1 MASITAVV
9 SNTSTTDH
17 TIAESIRL
25 AFDSLTRAERQL
37 ANTIVENYPVSG
49 LGSITQV
56 AEKSGVSSP
65 TIVRM
70 VKKLG
75 FKGFP
80 EFQTELRRELEAK
93 IAGPIAKHDTWAQK
107 APDSHILNRFAEAV
121 IGNIRQ
127 SLGQIETETFDATC
141 NLLSN
146 TRYPL
151 YIVGGRITRALA
163 DYLFLHMQVIRRG
176 VTHIQPIS
184 NSWPHYFLDI
194 QQGDVLVIFDIRR
207 YENSTLKL
215 AEIAHERGAQI
226 ILFTDQWRSPV
237 EKYSKYCFSAKIVVP
252 SAWDS
257 TVELLLLVETFVA
270 AVQELT
276 WPETRGRM
284 EDLEDMFDRT
294 RFFRKFT

>member
-1 MASITAVV
+1 MV
-9 SNTSTTDH
+9 SDTSPAAD
-17 TIAESIRL
+17 TIAESIKL
-25 AFDSLTRAERQL
+25 VFGTLTRAERQL

-49 LGSITQV
+49 LGSITQI

-80 EFQTELRRELEAK
+80 EFQAKLRHELEAK
-93 IAGPIAKHDTWAQK
+93 ITGPIAKHDTWAQK

-121 IGNIRQ
+121 IGNIRK
-127 SLGQIETETFDATC
+127 SLGQVETEAFDATC
-141 NLLSN
+141 QLLSD
-146 TRYPL
+146 TRHPL

-163 DYLFLHMQVIRRG
+163 DYLFLHMQVIRKD

-194 QQGDVLVIFDIRR
+194 KKGDVLVIFDIRR

-215 AEIAHERGAQI
+215 AEIAHERGAQL

-237 EKYSKYCFSAKIVVP
+237 EKFSRFCFTAKIVVP

-257 TVELLLLVETFVA
+257 TVELLLLVETFIA

-276 WPETRGRM
+276 WSETRVRM
-284 EDLEDMFDRT
+284 EDLEEMFDRT

>member
-1 MASITAVV
+1 MAKTPSSDAG
-9 SNTSTTDH
+9 
-17 TIAESIRL
+17 TIADALRQG
-25 AFDSLTRAERQL
+25 FDSLTRAERQV
-37 ANTIVENYPVSG
+37 ATTIMENYPVSG

-56 AEKSGVSSP
+56 AEKAGVSSP

-93 IAGPIAKHDTWAQK
+93 ITGPIAKHDTWAQK

-121 IGNIRQ
+121 IDNIHK
-127 SLGQIETETFDATC
+127 SLGQIETEAFDESC
-141 NLLSN
+141 KLLSDTN
-146 TRYPL
+146 YPL

-163 DYLFLHMQVIRRG
+163 DYFFLHMQVIRNN
-176 VTHIQPIS
+176 VIHIQPIS

-194 QQGDVLVIFDIRR
+194 KKGDVLVIFDIRR

-215 AEIAHERGAQI
+215 AEIAHEKGARI

-237 EKYSKYCFSAKIVVP
+237 EKFSRFCFSAKIAVP

-257 TVELLLLVETFVA
+257 TVELLLLVEICIA

-276 WPETRGRM
+276 WPKTRARM
-284 EDLEDMFDRT
+284 EDLEKIFDRT

>member
-1 MASITAVV
+1 MVRESF
-9 SNTSTTDH
+9 STSD
-17 TIAESIRL
+17 TIADAISQ

-49 LGSITQV
+49 LGTITQV

-80 EFQTELRRELEAK
+80 DFQIKLRRELEAK
-93 IAGPIAKHDTWAQK
+93 ITGPIAKHDNWAQK

-141 NLLSN
+141 ELLSDTN
-146 TRYPL
+146 YPL

-163 DYLFLHMQVIRRG
+163 DYLYLHMQVIRKG

-194 QQGDVLVIFDIRR
+194 NKGDVLVIFDIRR

-215 AEIAHERGAQI
+215 AEIAYERGAKI
-226 ILFTDQWRSPV
+226 ILFTDQWRSPI
-237 EKYSKYCFSAKIVVP
+237 EKFSSYCFSAKIQVP

-257 TVELLLLVETFVA
+257 TVELLLLVETFIA
-270 AVQELT
+270 AIQELT
-276 WPETRGRM
+276 WPETRSRI

>member
-1 MASITAVV
+1 MAKIP
-9 SNTSTTDH
+9 DPGPE
-17 TIAESIRL
+17 TIADSIGK
-25 AFDSLTRAERQL
+25 AFGSLTRAERQL

-56 AEKSGVSSP
+56 AEKAGVSSP

-80 EFQTELRRELEAK
+80 EFQAELRRELEAR
-93 IAGPIAKHDTWAQK
+93 ISGPITKHDNWVQK
-107 APDSHILNRFAEAV
+107 APDSHILNRFTDAV
-121 IGNIRQ
+121 IENIRQ
-127 SLGQIETETFDATC
+127 SLSQIETESFDATC
-141 NLLSN
+141 KLLSD
-146 TRYPL
+146 TDHPL
-151 YIVGGRITRALA
+151 FIIGGRITRALA
-163 DYLFLHMQVIRRG
+163 DYLFLHMQVIRKN

-194 QQGDVLVIFDIRR
+194 KRGDVLVIFDIRR

-215 AEIAHERGAQI
+215 AEIAHEKGAQI
-226 ILFTDQWRSPV
+226 ILFTDQWHSPI
-237 EKYSKYCFSAKIVVP
+237 EKFSSFCFSAKIVVP

-257 TVELLLLVETFVA
+257 TVELLLLVETFIA

-276 WPETRGRM
+276 WPETRTRM
-284 EDLEDMFDRT
+284 EELEDMFDRT
-294 RFFRKFT
+294 RFFRKFI

>member
-1 MASITAVV
+1 MARLLAGKSAPVT
-9 SNTSTTDH
+9 N
-17 TIAESIRL
+17 TIADAINQ
-25 AFDSLTRAERQL
+25 AFHSLTRAERQL
-37 ANTIVENYPVSG
+37 ANKILENHPVSG
-49 LGSITQV
+49 LGTITQI
-56 AEKSGVSSP
+56 AEKSGVSPP

-80 EFQTELRRELEAK
+80 QFQTELRHELEAK
-93 IAGPIAKHDTWAQK
+93 IAGPIAKHDNWAQK

-121 IGNIRQ
+121 IDNIRQ
-127 SLGQIETETFDATC
+127 SLSQIETETFDASC
-141 NLLSN
+141 KLLSE
-146 TRYPL
+146 TRHSL
-151 YIVGGRITRALA
+151 YIIGGRITRALA
-163 DYLFLHMQVIRRG
+163 DYFFLHMQVIRKD

-194 QQGDVLVIFDIRR
+194 KKGDVLVIFDIRR

-215 AEIAHERGAQI
+215 AEMGHERGAQI

-237 EKYSKYCFSAKIVVP
+237 EKFSKYCFSAKIVVP

-257 TVELLLLVETFVA
+257 TVELLLLVETFIA

-276 WPETRGRM
+276 WPETRARM
-284 EDLEDMFDRT
+284 EELEDMFDRT

>member
-1 MASITAVV
+1 MAKIPDA
-9 SNTSTTDH
+9 NPE
-17 TIAESIRL
+17 TIADAIGK
-25 AFDSLTRAERQL
+25 AFASLTRAERQL

-56 AEKSGVSSP
+56 AEKAGVSSP

-80 EFQTELRRELEAK
+80 EFQAGLRRELEAR
-93 IAGPIAKHDTWAQK
+93 ISGPITKHDNWVQK
-107 APDSHILNRFAEAV
+107 APDSHILNRFTDAV
-121 IGNIRQ
+121 IENIRH
-127 SLGQIETETFDATC
+127 SLGQIETESFDASC

-146 TRYPL
+146 TDHPL
-151 YIVGGRITRALA
+151 FIVGGRITRALA
-163 DYLFLHMQVIRRG
+163 DYLFLHMQVIRRN

-194 QQGDVLVIFDIRR
+194 EKGDVLVIFDIRR

-215 AEIAHERGAQI
+215 AEIAHEKGAQI
-226 ILFTDQWRSPV
+226 ILFTDQWRSPI
-237 EKYSKYCFSAKIVVP
+237 EKFASYCFSARIIVP

-257 TVELLLLVETFVA
+257 TVELLLLVETFIA

-276 WPETRGRM
+276 WPETRTRM
-284 EDLEDMFDRT
+284 EELEDMFDRT

>member
-1 MASITAVV
+1 MPEPSQNRTV
-9 SNTSTTDH
+9 
-17 TIAESIRL
+17 AESIQL
-25 AFDSLTRAERQL
+25 AFPRLTRAERQL
-37 ANTIVENYPVSG
+37 ANLIAENYPVSG

-56 AEKSGVSSP
+56 AEKAGVSSP

-80 EFQTELRRELEAK
+80 EFQLELRRELEAK
-93 IAGPIAKHDTWAQK
+93 ICGPIAKHDNWAQK
-107 APDSHILNRFAEAV
+107 APNSHILNRFADAV
-121 IGNIRQ
+121 IDNIRH
-127 SLGQIETETFDATC
+127 SLGQIDIEAFDASC
-141 NLLSN
+141 KLLSD
-146 TRYPL
+146 THRPL

-163 DYLFLHMQVIRRG
+163 DYFFLHMQVIRKD
-176 VTHIQPIS
+176 VIHIQPIS

-194 QQGDVLVIFDIRR
+194 GEGDSIVIFDIRR

-215 AEIAHERGAQI
+215 AEMAYEKGAQI

-237 EKYSKYCFSAKIVVP
+237 EKFSQHCFSAKIVVP

-257 TVELLLLVETFVA
+257 TVELLLLVETFIA

-276 WPETRGRM
+276 WPETRQRM
-284 EDLEDMFDRT
+284 EDLEVMFDRT

>member
-1 MASITAVV
+1 MAKTPDV
-9 SNTSTTDH
+9 NPE
-17 TIAESIRL
+17 TIADAIGK
-25 AFDSLTRAERQL
+25 AFASLTRAERQL

-56 AEKSGVSSP
+56 AEKAGVSSP

-80 EFQTELRRELEAK
+80 EFQAGLRRELEAR
-93 IAGPIAKHDTWAQK
+93 ISGPISKHDNWVQK
-107 APDSHILNRFAEAV
+107 APDSHILNRFTDAV
-121 IGNIRQ
+121 IENIRQ
-127 SLGQIETETFDATC
+127 SLGQIETKSFDATC
-141 NLLSN
+141 KLLSDTN
-146 TRYPL
+146 HPL
-151 YIVGGRITRALA
+151 FIVGGRITRALA
-163 DYLFLHMQVIRRG
+163 DYLFLHMQVIRKN

-194 QQGDVLVIFDIRR
+194 EKGDVLVIFDIRR

-215 AEIAHERGAQI
+215 AEIAHEKGAQI
-226 ILFTDQWRSPV
+226 ILFTDQWRSPI
-237 EKYSKYCFSAKIVVP
+237 ERFASYCFSARIVVP

-257 TVELLLLVETFVA
+257 TVELLLLVETFIA

-276 WPETRGRM
+276 WPETRTRM
-284 EDLEDMFDRT
+284 EELEDMFDRT

>member
-1 MASITAVV
+1 MP
-9 SNTSTTDH
+9 STDI
-17 TIAESIRL
+17 TIAESIQQS
-25 AFDSLTRAERQL
+25 FESFTRAERQL
-37 ANTIVENYPVSG
+37 ANTILDNYPVSG
-49 LGSITQV
+49 LGSITEV
-56 AEKSGVSSP
+56 AEKAGVS
-65 TIVRM
+65 TATMVRL

-80 EFQTELRRELEAK
+80 EFQQLLRRELEAK
-93 IAGPIAKHDTWAQK
+93 IAGPITKHDNWAQK

-121 IGNIRQ
+121 IDNIRQ
-127 SLGQIETETFDATC
+127 SMGQIETHAFDASC
-141 NLLSN
+141 QLLSN
-146 TRYPL
+146 TEHPV

-163 DYLFLHMQVIRRG
+163 DYFFLHMQVIRKN

-194 QQGDVLVIFDIRR
+194 NKDDVIVIFDIRR

-215 AEIAHERGAQI
+215 AEIAHEKGAHI

-237 EKYSKYCFSAKIVVP
+237 EKYARHSFSAKIIVP

-257 TVELLLLVETFVA
+257 TVELLLLVETFIA

-276 WPETRGRM
+276 WPETRSRM
-284 EDLEDMFDRT
+284 EELEEMFDRT

>member
-1 MASITAVV
+1 MAKTPDA
-9 SNTSTTDH
+9 NPE
-17 TIAESIRL
+17 TIADAIGK
-25 AFDSLTRAERQL
+25 AFASLTRAERQL
-37 ANTIVENYPVSG
+37 ANTIIENYPVSG

-56 AEKSGVSSP
+56 AQKAGVSSP

-80 EFQTELRRELEAK
+80 EFQAGLRRELEAR
-93 IAGPIAKHDTWAQK
+93 ISGPISKHDNWVQK
-107 APDSHILNRFAEAV
+107 APDSHILNRFTDAV
-121 IGNIRQ
+121 IENIRQ
-127 SLGQIETETFDATC
+127 SLGQIDTESFDATC
-141 NLLSN
+141 KLLSD
-146 TRYPL
+146 TDHPL
-151 YIVGGRITRALA
+151 FIVGGRITRALA
-163 DYLFLHMQVIRRG
+163 DYLFLHMQVIRKN

-194 QQGDVLVIFDIRR
+194 EKGDVLVIFDIRR

-215 AEIAHERGAQI
+215 AEIAHEKGAQI
-226 ILFTDQWRSPV
+226 ILFTDQWRSPI
-237 EKYSKYCFSAKIVVP
+237 EKFSSFSFSAKIVVP

-257 TVELLLLVETFVA
+257 TVELLLLVETFIA

-276 WPETRGRM
+276 WPETRTRM
-284 EDLEDMFDRT
+284 EELEEMFDRT

>member
-1 MASITAVV
+1 MAKIP
-9 SNTSTTDH
+9 DH
-17 TIAESIRL
+17 VPETIADSIGK
-25 AFDSLTRAERQL
+25 AFATLTRAERQL

-56 AEKSGVSSP
+56 AKKAGVSSP

-80 EFQTELRRELEAK
+80 EFQAELRRELEAR
-93 IAGPIAKHDTWAQK
+93 ISGPVTRHDNWAQK
-107 APDSHILNRFAEAV
+107 APDSHILNRFADSV
-121 IGNIRQ
+121 IENIRQ
-127 SLGQIETETFDATC
+127 SLGQIETESFDATC
-141 NLLSN
+141 KLLSD
-146 TRYPL
+146 TDHPL
-151 YIVGGRITRALA
+151 FIVGGRITRALA
-163 DYLFLHMQVIRRG
+163 DYLFLHMQVIRKN

-194 QQGDVLVIFDIRR
+194 EAGDVLVIFDIRR

-215 AEIAHERGAQI
+215 AEIANEKGARI
-226 ILFTDQWRSPV
+226 ILFTDQWRSPI
-237 EKYSKYCFSAKIVVP
+237 EKFSSYCFSARIVVP

-257 TVELLLLVETFVA
+257 TVELMLLVETFIA

-276 WPETRGRM
+276 WPQTRTRM
-284 EDLEDMFDRT
+284 EELEEMFDRT
-294 RFFRKFT
+294 RLFRKFT

>member
-1 MASITAVV
+1 MAKIP
-9 SNTSTTDH
+9 DH
-17 TIAESIRL
+17 VPDTIADSIGK
-25 AFDSLTRAERQL
+25 AFATLTRAERQL

-56 AEKSGVSSP
+56 AKKAGVSSP

-80 EFQTELRRELEAK
+80 EFQAELRRELEAR
-93 IAGPIAKHDTWAQK
+93 ISGPVTRHDNWAQK
-107 APDSHILNRFAEAV
+107 APDSHILNRFADSV
-121 IGNIRQ
+121 IENIRQ
-127 SLGQIETETFDATC
+127 SLGQIETESFDATC
-141 NLLSN
+141 KLLSD
-146 TRYPL
+146 TDHPL
-151 YIVGGRITRALA
+151 FIVGGRITRALA
-163 DYLFLHMQVIRRG
+163 DYLFLHMQVIRKN

-194 QQGDVLVIFDIRR
+194 EAGDVLVIFDIRR

-215 AEIAHERGAQI
+215 AEIANEKGARI
-226 ILFTDQWRSPV
+226 ILFTDQWRSPI
-237 EKYSKYCFSAKIVVP
+237 EKFSSYCFSARIVVP

-257 TVELLLLVETFVA
+257 TVELMLLVETFVA

-276 WPETRGRM
+276 WPQTRTRM
-284 EDLEDMFDRT
+284 EELEEMFDRT
-294 RFFRKFT
+294 RLFRKFT

>member
-1 MASITAVV
+1 MAKIPDASPE
-9 SNTSTTDH
+9 
-17 TIAESIRL
+17 TIADAIGK
-25 AFDSLTRAERQL
+25 AFASLTRAERQL

-56 AEKSGVSSP
+56 AEKAGVSSP

-80 EFQTELRRELEAK
+80 EFQAGLRRELEAR
-93 IAGPIAKHDTWAQK
+93 ISGPITKHDNWVQK
-107 APDSHILNRFAEAV
+107 APDSHILNRFTDAV
-121 IGNIRQ
+121 IENIRH
-127 SLGQIETETFDATC
+127 SLGQIETESFDASC
-141 NLLSN
+141 KLLSD
-146 TRYPL
+146 TDHPL
-151 YIVGGRITRALA
+151 FIVGGRITRALA
-163 DYLFLHMQVIRRG
+163 DYLFLHMQVIRRN

-194 QQGDVLVIFDIRR
+194 EKGDVLVIFDIRR

-215 AEIAHERGAQI
+215 AEIAHEKGAQI
-226 ILFTDQWRSPV
+226 ILFTDQWRSPI
-237 EKYSKYCFSAKIVVP
+237 EKFASYCFSARIIVP

-257 TVELLLLVETFVA
+257 TVELLLLVETFIA

-276 WPETRGRM
+276 WPETRARM
-284 EDLEDMFDRT
+284 EELEDMFDRT

>member
-1 MASITAVV
+1 MANKSSSAPE
-9 SNTSTTDH
+9 
-17 TIAESIRL
+17 TIADAIGK
-25 AFDSLTRAERQL
+25 AFGSLTRAERQL

-49 LGSITQV
+49 LGSITQI
-56 AEKSGVSSP
+56 AEKAGVSSP

-80 EFQTELRRELEAK
+80 EFQTQLRRELEAR
-93 IAGPIAKHDTWAQK
+93 ISGPITKHDSWAQK
-107 APDSHILNRFAEAV
+107 APDSHILNRFADAV
-121 IGNIRQ
+121 VENIRQ
-127 SLGQIETETFDATC
+127 SLGQIETESFDATC
-141 NLLSN
+141 KLLADTN
-146 TRYPL
+146 HPL
-151 YIVGGRITRALA
+151 FIIGGRITRALA
-163 DYLFLHMQVIRRG
+163 DYLFLHMQVIRRN

-194 QQGDVLVIFDIRR
+194 KKDDVLVIFDIRR

-215 AEIAHERGAQI
+215 AEIAHEKEAQI
-226 ILFTDQWRSPV
+226 ILFTDQWRSPI
-237 EKYSKYCFSAKIVVP
+237 EKFSNFCFSARIVVP

-257 TVELLLLVETFVA
+257 TVELLLLVETFIA

-276 WPETRGRM
+276 WPETRRRM
-284 EDLEDMFDRT
+284 EELEEMFDRT

>member
-1 MASITAVV
+1 MA
-9 SNTSTTDH
+9 NTRYSATD
-17 TIAESIRL
+17 TIADSIRRD
-25 AFDSLTRAERQL
+25 FDSLTRAERQL
-37 ANTIVENYPVSG
+37 ANTIVENYPISG
-49 LGSITQV
+49 LGTITQV
-56 AEKSGVSSP
+56 AEKAGVSSP

-80 EFQTELRRELEAK
+80 EFQIQLRRELEAK
-93 IAGPIAKHDTWAQK
+93 ITGPIAKHDTWAQK

-121 IGNIRQ
+121 IDNIRQ

-141 NLLSN
+141 KLLSD
-146 TRYPL
+146 TRHPL
-151 YIVGGRITRALA
+151 YIVGGRITRTLA
-163 DYLFLHMQVIRRG
+163 DYFFLHMQVIRKN

-194 QQGDVLVIFDIRR
+194 KKGDVLVIFDVRR

-215 AEIAHERGAQI
+215 SEMAHERGAQI

-237 EKYSKYCFSAKIVVP
+237 EKYSKFCLSAKIVVP

-257 TVELLLLVETFVA
+257 TVGLLLLVETFIA

-276 WPETRGRM
+276 WPETRARM
-284 EDLEDMFDRT
+284 EELEEMFDRT

>member
-1 MASITAVV
+1 MARLRAEKFSPAA
-9 SNTSTTDH
+9 H
-17 TIAESIRL
+17 TVADAINQ
-25 AFDSLTRAERQL
+25 AFHSLTRAERQL
-37 ANTIVENYPVSG
+37 ANKILENHPVSG
-49 LGSITQV
+49 LGTITQI
-56 AEKSGVSSP
+56 AEKSGVSPP

-93 IAGPIAKHDTWAQK
+93 ITGPIAKHDNWAQK
-107 APDSHILNRFAEAV
+107 APNSHILNRFAEAV
-121 IGNIRQ
+121 IDNIRQ
-127 SLGQIETETFDATC
+127 SLGQIETESFDAGC
-141 NLLSN
+141 KLLSD
-146 TRYPL
+146 TQYPL

-163 DYLFLHMQVIRRG
+163 DYLFLHMQVIRKG

-184 NSWPHYFLDI
+184 NSWPHYFLDVKK
-194 QQGDVLVIFDIRR
+194 GDVLVIFDVRR

-215 AEIAHERGAQI
+215 SEMAHERGAQI

-237 EKYSKYCFSAKIVVP
+237 EKFSKHCFSAKIVVP

-257 TVELLLLVETFVA
+257 TVGLLLLVETFIA
-270 AVQELT
+270 AIQELT
-276 WPETRGRM
+276 WPETRARM
-284 EDLEDMFDRT
+284 EELEDMFDRT

>member
-1 MASITAVV
+1 MAKSPYSA
-9 SNTSTTDH
+9 TD
-17 TIAESIRL
+17 TIADSIRRD
-25 AFDSLTRAERQL
+25 FDSLTRAERQL
-37 ANTIVENYPVSG
+37 ANTIVENYPISG
-49 LGSITQV
+49 LGTITQV
-56 AEKSGVSSP
+56 AKKAGVSSP

-80 EFQTELRRELEAK
+80 EFQIQLRRELEAK
-93 IAGPIAKHDTWAQK
+93 ITGPIAKHDTWAQK

-121 IGNIRQ
+121 MGNIRQ
-127 SLGQIETETFDATC
+127 SLSQIETETFEATC
-141 NLLSN
+141 KLLSD
-146 TRYPL
+146 TRHPL
-151 YIVGGRITRALA
+151 YVVGGRITRALA
-163 DYLFLHMQVIRRG
+163 DYFFLHMQVIRKN

-184 NSWPHYFLDI
+184 NSWPHYFLDVKK
-194 QQGDVLVIFDIRR
+194 GDVVVIFDVRR

-215 AEIAHERGAQI
+215 SEMAYEKGAQI

-237 EKYSKYCFSAKIVVP
+237 EKFSKFCFGAKIVVP

-257 TVELLLLVETFVA
+257 TVVPLLLVEIFIA

-276 WPETRGRM
+276 WPETRARM
-284 EDLEDMFDRT
+284 EELEDMFDRT

>member
-1 MASITAVV
+1 MARLQADKASPA
-9 SNTSTTDH
+9 SNT
-17 TIAESIRL
+17 IADAINQ
-25 AFDSLTRAERQL
+25 AFHSLTRAERQL
-37 ANTIVENYPVSG
+37 ANKILENHPVSG
-49 LGSITQV
+49 LGTITQI
-56 AEKSGVSSP
+56 AEKSGVSPP

-80 EFQTELRRELEAK
+80 QFQAELRRELEAK
-93 IAGPIAKHDTWAQK
+93 IAGPIAKHDNWAQK

-121 IGNIRQ
+121 IDNIRQ
-127 SLGQIETETFDATC
+127 SLSQIETETFDASC
-141 NLLSN
+141 KLLSE
-146 TRYPL
+146 TRHSL
-151 YIVGGRITRALA
+151 YIIGGRITRALA
-163 DYLFLHMQVIRRG
+163 DYFFLHMQVIRKD

-194 QQGDVLVIFDIRR
+194 KKGDVLVIFDVRR

-215 AEIAHERGAQI
+215 AEMGHERGAQI

-237 EKYSKYCFSAKIVVP
+237 EKFSKYCFSAKIVVP

-257 TVELLLLVETFVA
+257 TVELLLLVETFIA

-276 WPETRGRM
+276 WPETRARM
-284 EDLEDMFDRT
+284 EELEDMFDRT

>member
-1 MASITAVV
+1 MAKKSSSVPE
-9 SNTSTTDH
+9 
-17 TIAESIRL
+17 TIADSIGK
-25 AFDSLTRAERQL
+25 AFGSLTRAERQL
-37 ANTIVENYPVSG
+37 ANTINENYPVSG

-56 AEKSGVSSP
+56 AEKAGVSSP

-80 EFQTELRRELEAK
+80 EFQTELRRELEAR
-93 IAGPIAKHDTWAQK
+93 ISGPITKHDSWAQK
-107 APDSHILNRFAEAV
+107 APDSHILNRFADAV
-121 IGNIRQ
+121 VENIRQ
-127 SLGQIETETFDATC
+127 SLGQIETESFDTTC
-141 NLLSN
+141 KLLADTN
-146 TRYPL
+146 HPL
-151 YIVGGRITRALA
+151 FIIGGRITRALA
-163 DYLFLHMQVIRRG
+163 DYLFLHMQVIRRN

-194 QQGDVLVIFDIRR
+194 KKGDVLVIFDIRR

-215 AEIAHERGAQI
+215 AEIAHEKGARI
-226 ILFTDQWRSPV
+226 ILFTDQWRSPI
-237 EKYSKYCFSAKIVVP
+237 EKFAEFCFSGRVVVP

-257 TVELLLLVETFVA
+257 TVELLLLVETFIA

-276 WPETRGRM
+276 WPQTRTRM
-284 EDLEDMFDRT
+284 EELEEMFDRT